1 MLILK
6 NEISYLKD
14 MIKLE
19 KDINARKYN
28 LRLLE
33 YVEWLENILKMGNW
47 SIQVKPPKKKLKLS
61 LNLKKYIDIKKKG

>member
-47 SIQVKPPKKKLKLS
+47 SIQVKPPKK
-61 LNLKKYIDIKKKG
+61 N